1 MIRSCWYWKAY
12 LAFTSK
18 NKILSP
24 NHLKKWLPKDMAY
37 QNCHQQAILGLS
49 KSHPTRPS
57 GYPSDFEPWAQ
68 LATQWAP
75 GRLAVECPVV
85 SRICS
90 FEGLHW
96 WISMDGMGW
105 DKMKLPFV
113 LFRKKPR
120 GLFSTELWLW
130 HIFWLWEEGYFV
142 GLVTGETGPFGGALN
157 SWEAAGG
164 VFFCTGYVADD
175 PPGQDWA
182 VFLE

>member
-1 MIRSCWYWKAY
+1 MQIWEVNDMCHFPVTLWPSILKVVIWLHPPSFAWNSFCDFGDGAVFLVGAKFHSQKRQMIRSCWYWKAY
-12 LAFTSK
+12 LHIKKQHPFPKS
-18 NKILSP
+18 
-24 NHLKKWLPKDMAY
+24 LKKHDCQRHGL

-105 DKMKLPFV
+105 DKMKL
-113 LFRKKPR
+113 L
-120 GLFSTELWLW
+120 
-130 HIFWLWEEGYFV
+130 
-142 GLVTGETGPFGGALN
+142 
-157 SWEAAGG
+157 
-164 VFFCTGYVADD
+164 
-175 PPGQDWA
+175 
-182 VFLE
+182 